1 MKSIYGKFGKG
12 NVYPNRIDLQSDP
25 TLMTALF
32 FSLEELLELHQ
43 EGTLT
48 IREEVYSDF
57 LEAYK
62 GKLEPFVEKYLSQH
76 LPVARV
82 RDMDY
87 KLVFLSDIIY
97 LEMCRPIPPDS
108 IELSKI
114 ESTGD
119 VHLNFV
125 LALHAAFRKLVQM
138 QDEGKIEID
147 METDVREVAKMDPKI
162 VIRDGEKTF
171 TANFLGY
178 FEEVSDNLEQFF
190 TMCDTQYDLH
200 ISEDHTTVT
209 AKPHW

>member
-1 MKSIYGKFGKG
+1 MLYGKFGKG
-12 NVYPNRIDLQSDP
+12 NIYPNRIELQSDSD
-25 TLMTALF
+25 MMAALF

-43 EGTLT
+43 ASTLT

-57 LEAYK
+57 LEAYR
-62 GKLEPFVEKYLSQH
+62 GKLEPFMEKYLSQH
-76 LPVARV
+76 IPVARV
-82 RDMDY
+82 RTMDY
-87 KLVFLSDIIY
+87 KLVFLSNIIY

-119 VHLNFV
+119 AHLDFV
-125 LALHAAFRKLVQM
+125 LALHAAFKQLVKM
-138 QDEGKIEID
+138 QDEGKVEID
-147 METDVREVAKMDPKI
+147 METDVREVAKMEPKI
-162 VIRDGEKTF
+162 VVRDGERTF

-200 ISEDHTTVT
+200 ISEDHTAVT
-209 AKPHW
+209 AKLHESW